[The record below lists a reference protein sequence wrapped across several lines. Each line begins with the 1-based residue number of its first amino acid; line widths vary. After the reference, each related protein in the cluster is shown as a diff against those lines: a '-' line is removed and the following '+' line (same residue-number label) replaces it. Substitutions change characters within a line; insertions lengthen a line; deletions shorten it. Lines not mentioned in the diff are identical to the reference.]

1 MNRKYFGYEEED
13 VLKVL
18 HTRSSQ
24 TDNNK
29 RIDQTSTLAQLLE
42 MSRSLTERDISYIRK
57 ILTSK
62 CVEEEG

>member
-1 MNRKYFGYEEED
+1 MNKTYFGYAEED

-24 TDNNK
+24 TDSNK